1 MIFGFTTFK
10 IIYDTPT
17 LHPRWLPLLFVEI
30 SLNAQKKKEL
40 NFFLLRF
47 RSLIENQVSDNRLL

>member
-1 MIFGFTTFK
+1 VTAA
-10 IIYDTPT
+10 T
-17 LHPRWLPLLFVEI
+17 LHGRTIPVFVEI

-40 NFFLLRF
+40 NFFLLKF